1 MPASADPGCH
11 DASTE
16 QRSAS
21 ETGHH
26 SGAYDLDT
34 SACLLSPCLVSPG
47 TFLLDPR
54 FEVGWRW
61 PSADR
66 FLGED

>member
-16 QRSAS
+16 QLCAS

-26 SGAYDLDT
+26 SGAYDLNA
-34 SACLLSPCLVSPG
+34 SAFLLGPHLVSPSAFLLSPRL
-47 TFLLDPR
+47 
-54 FEVGWRW
+54 EVGEGW

>member
-1 MPASADPGCH
+1 MPPGPNPGCH

-16 QRSAS
+16 QLNRSTS

-34 SACLLSPCLVSPG
+34 SAFLLGPGLVSSSALLGPCL
-47 TFLLDPR
+47 
-54 FEVGWRW
+54 EVGWK
-61 PSADR
+61 
-66 FLGED
+66 